1 MLVQHNADVILLSS
15 KNSVLVN
22 GSQSRNN
29 DGTRVPGRSCWAGR
43 LNCRGY
49 PMFLLESSPC
59 RRAGRTFAA
68 FEVARGTQKRVCAN
82 ELNGNQLRIKGRG
95 EDVED

>member
-49 PMFLLESSPC
+49 QMFVLDSSPW
-59 RRAGRTFAA
+59 RRESGTFAT
-68 FEVARGTQKRVCAN
+68 FEAGQRNTK
-82 ELNGNQLRIKGRG
+82 ESLRNREK
-95 EDVED
+95 